1 MDMIETVCIGCGLV
15 FAQPVD
21 PGRRR
26 EYHDG
31 ACRSRAWR
39 ARQAQRPDPSTEWQ
53 LGWAEHKSRQY
64 RQKVHDLKRKKQQPP
79 AIDTQLWMEPQPGD
93 TGERRRK
100 RRVLKDVWRAPSVG
114 LCGPGEAELVVRQL
128 RRLYGL

>member
-1 MDMIETVCIGCGLV
+1 MDVIETVCIGCGLV
-15 FAQPVD
+15 FEQPVD

-31 ACRSRAWR
+31 ACRSRSWR
-39 ARQAQRPDPSTEWQ
+39 ARMAQRPDPTASWQ

-64 RQKVHDLKRKKQQPP
+64 RQKVHDLGRRGQKPP

-93 TGERRRK
+93 TGERRRQ

-114 LCGPGEAELVVRQL
+114 LCASDEAELVVRQL
-128 RRLYGL
+128 RRTFRL